1 MTLYKTMSGIGVL
14 AACLLGLSYPF
25 RNDSHGVK
33 DVLGGIGWF
42 GFWVCVLALIVL
54 ALVALGRS
62 IRRRT
67 TAA

>member
-1 MTLYKTMSGIGVL
+1 MKLYKTMSGIGVL

-25 RNDSHGVK
+25 RSSHHGAGWI
-33 DVLGGIGWF
+33 LGGVGWF
-42 GFWVCVLALIVL
+42 GFWLCVLSLIVL
-54 ALVALGRS
+54 ALLALGRS